1 MMETIYT
8 QKDSS
13 IEALKDIRKGIRS
26 KPRLVAFFA
35 STKYDLDAIGKG
47 LESSFPGSTV
57 IGCSTAGELVTGHM
71 LKDSVVVMAMDEHLV
86 SNVAVEVVPDLSAA
100 DGVANAFSSF
110 EKKLGMKMSGLDN
123 QKYAGLILIDG
134 LRAAEERIMDAI
146 GNISDLTWI
155 GGSAG
160 DDLKF
165 KETRVFANGQSRT
178 NAAVLA
184 LLKLDKGF
192 DVIKTQSFV
201 QTGKKLMATDVDES
215 SRTVIQFNGQP
226 AAKAYGAAIGYAPD
240 QVSEGFMRYPVGI
253 MINGEPFVRSPQRL
267 DKEKMV
273 FYCNI
278 KQGTELSILESR
290 DIVKDTSAAL
300 QDMTKALGHISGII
314 NFNCIL
320 RTLELD
326 AKGQA
331 DAYGQVFAQVPMVGF
346 STYGEEYIG
355 HMNQTATMLVL
366 K

>member
-1 MMETIYT
+1 MLETIYT
-8 QKDSS
+8 QKQNPV
-13 IEALKDIRKGIRS
+13 EALAEIRKGIKSRP
-26 KPRLVAFFA
+26 KFITFFA
-35 STKYDLDAIGKG
+35 STKYDLENMGKG
-47 LESSFPGSTV
+47 LETSFPGATI
-57 IGCSTAGELVTGHM
+57 IGCSTAGELITGHM
-71 LKDSVVVMAMDEHLV
+71 LKDSVVAMAMDEQLV
-86 SNVAVEVVPDLSAA
+86 SQVAVEVIPDLAAA
-100 DGVANAFSSF
+100 DGVANAFASL
-110 EKKLGMKMSGLDN
+110 EKKLGCKLSDLDM

-146 GNISDLTWI
+146 GNLSDLTWI

-165 KETRVFANGQSRT
+165 KETRVFAKGQSRT

-184 LLKLDKGF
+184 LIRLDKGF
-192 DVIKTQSFV
+192 DIIKTQSFD
-201 QTGKKLMATDVDES
+201 QTGKRLKATEVNEAN
-215 SRTVIQFNGQP
+215 RTVTKFNDQP
-226 AAKAYGAAIGYAPD
+226 AAKAYAAAIGYPLEK
-240 QVSEGFMRYPVGI
+240 VSDGFMRYPVGV
-253 MINGEPFVRSPQRL
+253 MVDGEPFVRSPQRL
-267 DKEKMV
+267 ENDKMV

-300 QDMTKALGHISGII
+300 ADMTKALGQVSGII

-326 AKGQA
+326 AKRESE
-331 DAYGQVFAQVPMVGF
+331 AYGQVFAKVPMVGF

-355 HMNQTATMLVL
+355 HINQTATMLVL